1 MEKLRRFL
9 NGIVAVAILLTG
21 GGVFFW
27 LVRTAPQAPRH
38 ERAELVHE
46 VAAVAVAPRVERTPI
61 LGHGTVRAKK
71 ELDIVPLVPGKIVD
85 IHRNLE
91 PGKTIPKGELLF
103 QVDPTVYDAR
113 VRQADAEIRGFEA
126 ELARHGE
133 EIITLQDR
141 LSTAKEMLGVQE
153 RDYLGTKRLLEV
165 EKVGTQRDLD
175 LVYAKYL
182 QQRDA
187 TSEIESRLRMLPHLK
202 TEIEA
207 KLDAARSTLTQAKH
221 DLEGTKIFAPFKAR
235 VEAVL
240 ANRSQFVTAPF
251 TIAKLTDMEAFEV
264 SVGVDPRELRWL
276 AANVQPALLQGDVR
290 SGEPNV
296 RVRWTMQGQEAA
308 WQGRVTRFERMD
320 VMTRTAQMVVEVR
333 DVDMQA
339 VVERGD
345 ADARPEL
352 SIGMYVATELPAEPL
367 IDALLVPRHAIH
379 DNRYV
384 YVFEPDASA
393 SPTADASRGAAAS
406 AAGTGYL
413 RRREIPMLRSVGDEV
428 LVDYRGRD
436 GTAVCELRAGE
447 QVVVSPLLKPIEGMR
462 IRLRGEERSA
472 AADWTSSGS
481 QLASRERDVTATLI
495 ATIATFPAREP
506 G

>member
-1 MEKLRRFL
+1 MEKLRRFINAL
-9 NGIVAVAILLTG
+9 AAVAILLAG

-27 LVRTAPQAPRH
+27 LVETAPQAPRR
-38 ERAELVHE
+38 ERAETVHE
-46 VAAVAVAPRVERTPI
+46 VATVAVTPRVERTPI
-61 LGHGTVRAKK
+61 LGHGTVRPKK
-71 ELDIVPLVPGKIVD
+71 ELDIVPLVPGRIVD

-103 QVDPTVYDAR
+103 QIDPTVYEAR

-126 ELARHGE
+126 ELARHSE
-133 EIITLQDR
+133 EILTLQDR
-141 LSTAKEMLGVQE
+141 FSTAKEMLGVSE
-153 RDYLGTKRLLEV
+153 RDYLSSKRLLEV
-165 EKVGTQRDLD
+165 EKVGTQRDVD

-187 TSEIESRLRMLPHLK
+187 TAEIESRLRMLPHLRS
-202 TEIEA
+202 EIEA
-207 KLDAARSTLTQAKH
+207 KLDAAKSALTQAKH

-240 ANRSQFVTAPF
+240 ANRSQFVVAPF

-276 AANVQPALLQGDVR
+276 AADVRPELLQGDVR
-290 SGEPNV
+290 SGAPNV
-296 RVRWTMQGQEAA
+296 RVRWAMQGQEAA
-308 WQGRVTRFERMD
+308 WAGRVTRFERMD

-339 VVERGD
+339 VVEKGD

-352 SIGMYVATELPAEPL
+352 AIGMYVATELPAEPL
-367 IDALLVPRHAIH
+367 SDALLVPRHAIH

-384 YVFEPDASA
+384 YVFE
-393 SPTADASRGAAAS
+393 ADPAAGV
-406 AAGTGYL
+406 AGTGHL

-436 GTAVCELRAGE
+436 GTAVCELRAGD
-447 QVVVSPLLKPIEGMR
+447 QVVTSPLQKPIEGMR
-462 IRLRGEERSA
+462 IRLRGEVRSVEA
-472 AADWTSSGS
+472 NPPSAEEAVSDGRRASGS
-481 QLASRERDVTATLI
+481 MI
-495 ATIATFPAREP
+495 AAVSGLPARAP
-506 G
+506 RRP

>member
-9 NGIVAVAILLTG
+9 NGIVAIAILLA
-21 GGVFFW
+21 GGVVFLW
-27 LVRTAPQAPRH
+27 LVKTTPQAPRR
-38 ERAELVHE
+38 ERAEVVHE
-46 VAAVAVAPRVERTPI
+46 VAAVSVAPRVEQTPI
-61 LGHGTVRAKK
+61 LGHGTVRPKK

-126 ELARHGE
+126 ELARHEE
-133 EIITLQDR
+133 EIVTLQDR

-153 RDYLGTKRLLEV
+153 RDYLSSKRLLEV
-165 EKVGTQRDLD
+165 EKVGTQRELD

-187 TSEIESRLRMLPHLK
+187 TSEIDSRLRMLPHLK

-207 KLDAARSTLTQAKH
+207 KLDAARSLLTQAKH

-235 VEAVL
+235 VESVL

-251 TIAKLTDMEAFEV
+251 TMAKLTDMEAFEV

-276 AANVQPALLQGDVR
+276 AANVRPALLQGDVR

-308 WQGRVTRFERMD
+308 WPGRVTRFERMD

-345 ADARPEL
+345 ADAAPEL

-367 IDALLVPRHAIH
+367 TDALLVPRHAIH

-384 YVFEPDASA
+384 YVFEPDGSGSGAGEA
-393 SPTADASRGAAAS
+393 GRGVV
-406 AAGTGYL
+406 GLGHL
-413 RRREIPMLRSVGDEV
+413 RRREVPMLRSVGDEV

-436 GTAVCELRAGE
+436 STAVCELRAGE
-447 QVVVSPLLKPIEGMR
+447 QVIVSPLLKPIEGMR
-462 IRLRGEERSA
+462 IRLRGEERSTSAVQPKSA
-472 AADWTSSGS
+472 AEPAVED
-481 QLASRERDVTATLI
+481 LKAAPALI
-495 ATIATFPAREP
+495 ATIPTLHARES